1 MMLEQHNV
9 TLEKIIAEFRLQVVY
24 GQEYVPEILITS
36 NEINRPGLQFAGYL
50 DCFGPDR
57 VQIAGKGEMEY
68 LSTLSPEKRLDVLD
82 RYFQAGVPCLVVCR
96 NLPVPEEFRIVSEKY
111 RTPILTTGST
121 TSEFLSGVIR
131 YLNVELAPRLSMHA
145 TLVEVYGEGILI
157 VGKSGVGKSETTLE
171 LIKRGHRLVADDQ
184 VEISRVSDKT
194 LVGTAPEIIR
204 HMMEIRG
211 IGFIDIK
218 HLYGVGSVKLTEN
231 IRLVI
236 QLETWQQDKEYD
248 RVGLEDNYTEIL
260 GIQVPCITLPVRPGR
275 NLAVIVEV
283 AAMNNRQKLMGYNAA
298 QALNDRVFK
307 SKE

>member
-1 MMLEQHNV
+1 MQEQYSV
-9 TLEKIIAEFRLQVVY
+9 TLEKIIEEFRLQVVY
-24 GQEYVPEILITS
+24 GQEYVSDICITS

-57 VQIAGKGEMEY
+57 VQIAGMGEMEY
-68 LSTLSPEKRLDVLD
+68 LSTLSPEKRLEVLD

-96 NLPVPEEFRIVSEKY
+96 NLPVPEEFKIVSEKY
-111 RTPILTTGST
+111 HTPILTTPSA

-131 YLNVELAPRLSMHA
+131 YLNVELAPRVSMHA

-236 QLETWQQDKEYD
+236 QLENWQQDKEYD
-248 RVGLEDNYTEIL
+248 RVGLDDNYTEIL

-298 QALNDRVFK
+298 QALNERVFK
-307 SKE
+307 NSKE

>member
-1 MMLEQHNV
+1 MTEQFSV
-9 TLEKIIAEFRLQVVY
+9 ALQKIIEEFHLRVVH
-24 GQEYVPEILITS
+24 GQEFVPDVHITS
-36 NEINRPGLQFAGYL
+36 SEINRPGLQFAGYM
-50 DCFGPDR
+50 DYFGPDR
-57 VQIAGKGEMEY
+57 IQIAGRGEMEY
-68 LSTLSPEKRLDVLD
+68 LMSLSPEKRLDVLD
-82 RYFQAGVPCLVVCR
+82 RYFQAGVPCLVICR
-96 NLPVPEEFRIVSEKY
+96 DLPVLEEFKIVSQRY
-111 RTPILTTGST
+111 QTPILTTPSV
-121 TSEFLSGVIR
+121 TSECLSGIIR
-131 YLNVELAPRLSMHA
+131 YLNVELAPRISIHG

-184 VEISRVSDKT
+184 VEISRVSDKS

-218 HLYGVGSVKLTEN
+218 YLYGVGSVKLTEN

-236 QLETWQQDKEYD
+236 QLENWQQDKEYD
-248 RVGLEDNYTEIL
+248 RVGLDDNYTEIL
-260 GIQVPCITLPVRPGR
+260 GIKVPCITLPVRPGR

-283 AAMNNRQKLMGYNAA
+283 AAMNNRQKIMGYNAA

-307 SKE
+307 KSEE